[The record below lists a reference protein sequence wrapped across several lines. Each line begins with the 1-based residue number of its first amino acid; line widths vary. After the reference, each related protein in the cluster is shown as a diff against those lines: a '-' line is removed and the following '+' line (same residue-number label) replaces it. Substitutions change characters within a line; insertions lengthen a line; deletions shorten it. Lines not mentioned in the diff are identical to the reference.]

1 MHAKHEDDPST
12 HMEYDLELWLK
23 ASISMTKAW
32 DMKVSCSAL
41 IIRTPQSTLKQP
53 SLVIQKLVQE

>member
-23 ASISMTKAW
+23 ARATNELNIN
-32 DMKVSCSAL
+32 
-41 IIRTPQSTLKQP
+41 
-53 SLVIQKLVQE
+53 